1 MVTARVRY
9 PNNSVSPQIVAEGWR
24 ARGGELPCCGWLSA
38 CGAGISNVD
47 FVAVCGRAPHG
58 MICLNSALAYWDLSD
73 EIPAQVHLAVPSGS
87 HRPVIDYLRNCPACA
102 PMAQGSERFRSPPTL
117 PEAAVHHLAPRSPDG
132 RFGSQS
138 PFGGRRSRSCRRT
151 ALTPAARP
159 WASAGSL
166 AVTAPSGGGSCR
178 TRAWGGCRT
187 GCPVC
192 H

>member
-102 PMAQGSERFRSPPTL
+102 PMAQGQNDS
-117 PEAAVHHLAPRSPDG
+117 AARQPCRRRPCIILHHGRRTVALVRNPRSAVAEAG
-132 RFGSQS
+132 
-138 PFGGRRSRSCRRT
+138 
-151 ALTPAARP
+151 AAAGQHSLQRP
-159 WASAGSL
+159 VPGPPL
-166 AVTAPSGGGSCR
+166 VP
-178 TRAWGGCRT
+178 
-187 GCPVC
+187 
-192 H
+192 